1 MKAWYDLKT
10 KQELVNRK
18 LFQKLQVLNEPS
30 KVYNHV
36 YTKFN
41 FNIQEQK

>member
-18 LFQKLQVLNEPS
+18 LFQKLQVLN
-30 KVYNHV
+30 
-36 YTKFN
+36 
-41 FNIQEQK
+41 